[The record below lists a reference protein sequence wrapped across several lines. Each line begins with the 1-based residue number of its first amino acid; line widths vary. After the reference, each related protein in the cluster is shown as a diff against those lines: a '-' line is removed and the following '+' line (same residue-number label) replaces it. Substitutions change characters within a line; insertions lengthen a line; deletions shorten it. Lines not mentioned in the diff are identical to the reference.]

1 MGGRSC
7 RGWTGRPAAA
17 DNVAA
22 PAQHRVRSDQQPQAL
37 APRPGYHAEQ
47 DREQGPVRPLHV
59 RAAPAAAG
67 AGRRADGA
75 GSRSPRSA
83 KPPHAATAATIDHR
97 VIRRKTNRRHMISDH
112 HGRTAGSA
120 TLLVRAADGI
130 LRHAQ
135 GERAGVGPQTSCAPP
150 WSLLLVI
157 PASTAVRRVFA
168 ISGIDLCIRTF
179 ADLNEALDQAHAS
192 RASAEDR

>member
-1 MGGRSC
+1 MAQDQDL
-7 RGWTGRPAAA
+7 RG
-17 DNVAA
+17 
-22 PAQHRVRSDQQPQAL
+22 L
-37 APRPGYHAEQ
+37 PRPS
-47 DREQGPVRPLHV
+47 
-59 RAAPAAAG
+59 
-67 AGRRADGA
+67 RRD
-75 GSRSPRSA
+75 SCN
-83 KPPHAATAATIDHR
+83 HETTR

-130 LRHAQ
+130 LGTHRVNALVWAHKRAVHHR
-135 GERAGVGPQTSCAPP
+135 GE
-150 WSLLLVI
+150 LLLVI

-192 RASAEDR
+192 RASAEGR